1 VLIRSIRVYPL
12 EAKFADLYGGEDKV
26 PAALSSPA
34 SHFRRIKRSGQFST
48 LLEIESADGLSGW
61 GDAFGLPHASVT
73 AAILRNVVVPALTGA
88 RFDDPFAATADL
100 RAYFFALGLT
110 RGAAMEAL
118 SAVDIALWDL
128 KARTAKVPLARELGA
143 TPGPVKAYVGS
154 VPFLETPEASA
165 ERAMDFVG
173 DGFEAI
179 KLKVGRGVQ
188 TDSAHVAAVREAL
201 GPRRQLTLD
210 ANCGYD
216 VAGAIAL
223 GKALKAYDIG
233 WLEEPVPPD
242 DPRAMAEVRR
252 NVPMPVAAGENEFVP
267 AQFAALAQAGAVD
280 VLQPNIT
287 RAGGVSGFL
296 AIDEICRKH
305 KLALAPHGVG
315 TAIGLAAAVHTCR
328 ALDSFVVYEANRL
341 LNPLRDDL
349 LTSPVAYANGEFFAG
364 NEPGLGAEPRRDLLE
379 RFAMRSHEGFAD
391 AAE

>member
-1 VLIRSIRVYPL
+1 MRICSIRIYPL

-48 LLEIESADGLSGW
+48 LVEIESADGVSGW
-61 GDAFGLPHASVT
+61 GDAFGLPHASAT
-73 AAILRNVVVPALTGA
+73 AAILKNVVVPALIGTE
-88 RFDDPFAATADL
+88 FDEPLAATADL
-100 RAYFFALGLT
+100 RAYFLALGLT

-128 KARTAKVPLARELGA
+128 KARTANVSLARALGA

-154 VPFLETPEASA
+154 VPFLDTPEASA
-165 ERAMDFVG
+165 ERAMGFVG
-173 DGFEAI
+173 DGFDAI
-179 KLKVGRGVQ
+179 KLKVGRGVKID
-188 TDSAHVAAVREAL
+188 TAHVAAVREAL
-201 GPRRQLTLD
+201 GPHRQLTLD

-216 VAGAIAL
+216 VDGAIAL
-223 GKALKAYDIG
+223 GKALKSYDIG
-233 WLEEPVPPD
+233 WFEEPVPPD
-242 DPRAMAEVRR
+242 QPRALAEVRR

-267 AQFAALAQAGAVD
+267 AQFAALAEAGAVD

-296 AIDEICRKH
+296 AIDDICRKH

-328 ALDSFVVYEANRL
+328 ALGTFAVYEANRL

-349 LTSPVAYANGEFFAG
+349 LIKPVIFAKGEFFAG
-364 NEPGLGAEPRRDLLE
+364 DEPGIGAVPRPDLLE
-379 RFAMRSHEGFAD
+379 RFALRDNGAFAH

>member
-1 VLIRSIRVYPL
+1 MLIRAVRIYPL
-12 EAKFADLYGGEDKV
+12 EARFADLFGGEDKV

-48 LLEIESADGLSGW
+48 LVEVESADGLSGW
-61 GDAFGLPHASVT
+61 GDAFGLPHASAT
-73 AAILRNVVVPALTGA
+73 AALLRNVVAPALTGA
-88 RFDDPFAATADL
+88 DFDDPLSATADL
-100 RAYFFALGLT
+100 RTYFHALGLT
-110 RGAAMEAL
+110 RGTAMEAL

-128 KARTAKVPLARELGA
+128 KARTDNLPLASALGG
-143 TPGPVKAYVGS
+143 TPGAIKAYVGS
-154 VPFLETPEASA
+154 VPFLDTPEASA
-165 ERAMDFVG
+165 KRAMDFVG
-173 DGFEAI
+173 DGFDAV
-179 KLKVGRGVQ
+179 KLKIGRGVQ
-188 TDSAHVAAVREAL
+188 IDAAHVAAVREAL
-201 GPRRQLTLD
+201 GPHRQLTLD

-216 VAGAIAL
+216 VETAIAL

-233 WLEEPVPPD
+233 WFEEPVPPD
-242 DPRAMAEVRR
+242 DPRALAEVRR

-328 ALDSFVVYEANRL
+328 ALKSFAIYEANRL

-349 LTSPVAYANGEFFAG
+349 LTKPIACANGEFLAG
-364 NEPGLGAEPRRDLLE
+364 DEPGLGAVPRPELLK
-379 RFAMRSHEGFAD
+379 RFALKVDQGHAD